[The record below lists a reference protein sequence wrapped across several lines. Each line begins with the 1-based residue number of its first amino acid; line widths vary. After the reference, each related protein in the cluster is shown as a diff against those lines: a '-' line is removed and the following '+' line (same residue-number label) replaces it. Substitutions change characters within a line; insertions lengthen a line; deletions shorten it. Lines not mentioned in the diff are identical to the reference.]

1 MTLTNHL
8 NLAPRLRINEGLYLH
23 HPFTPLWNVLNQ
35 IYLSSPISI
44 LRHVCA
50 PAACI
55 KRSFKPDWVS
65 LHERAEQTNTPKVQT
80 PLPQK
85 YRPEFLPQYIISFH
99 SLPPLTCPSTHNTPF
114 NLAAPKV
121 SYLQQCFGIATVCC
135 AEHSVQSTVC
145 CTERLP

>member
-1 MTLTNHL
+1 MKLANHL
-8 NLAPRLRINEGLYLH
+8 NLAPRLRIYGGLYLH
-23 HPFTPLWNVLNQ
+23 HPFMPLWNVRVLNQ
-35 IYLSSPISI
+35 IHLSSPISI

-55 KRSFKPDWVS
+55 KRSGCPYTSGQSKRILLDTSSP
-65 LHERAEQTNTPKVQT
+65 
-80 PLPQK
+80 K

-121 SYLQQCFGIATVCC
+121 SYLQQCCGIATVCR

-145 CTERLP
+145 STERLP